1 MTLMQKF
8 LGAAATLALTAGA
21 ALAEDLIVPDAN
33 GGVWIYDPEY
43 RFLRYCR
50 VGDNGAISCV
60 TNRD

>member
-1 MTLMQKF
+1 MKKSL
-8 LGAAATLALTAGA
+8 LALMLAYMFGAGA